1 MNRITITSEAQEI
14 QFAISFLDNPTAKA
28 VKLSL
33 PISSKVKTWGDEIYF
48 DTGITAP
55 VVNATTDV
63 NIGDIAYWP
72 DGKAFCIFFGPTP
85 VSSDGKPVPAS
96 EVVVIGKADVK
107 PEELKKVTSG
117 SHILVT

>member
-1 MNRITITSEAQEI
+1 MNRITITSEVQEI

-72 DGKAFCIFFGPTP
+72 DGKALCIFFGPTP

-96 EVVVIGKADVK
+96 DVVVIGKADVK
-107 PEELKKVTSG
+107 PEQLKKVTSG

>member
-1 MNRITITSEAQEI
+1 MNRITITSEVQEI

-55 VVNATTDV
+55 IVNATTDV

-72 DGKAFCIFFGPTP
+72 DGKALCIFFGPTP

-96 EVVVIGKADVK
+96 DVVVIGKADVE
-107 PEELKKVTSG
+107 PEQLKKVTSG
-117 SHILVT
+117 SHILVS

>member
-1 MNRITITSEAQEI
+1 MNRITITSEAREI

-55 VVNATTDV
+55 IVNATTDV
-63 NIGDIAYWP
+63 NIGDVAYWP
-72 DGKAFCIFFGPTP
+72 DGKALCIFFGPTP

-96 EVVVIGKADVK
+96 DVVIIGKADVK
-107 PEELKKVTSG
+107 PEQLKKVTSG

>member
-107 PEELKKVTSG
+107 PEQLKKVTSG

>member
-1 MNRITITSEAQEI
+1 MNRITITSEAREI

-48 DTGITAP
+48 DTGITVP
-55 VVNATTDV
+55 IVDATTDV

-72 DGKAFCIFFGPTP
+72 DGKALCIFFGPTP

-96 EVVVIGKADVK
+96 DVVVIGKADVK
-107 PEELKKVTSG
+107 PEQLKKVTSG
-117 SHILVT
+117 SHILVA